1 MMEKGVERV
10 LRVKDPEMRRI
21 YALNEI
27 LKRYYTM
34 KEELFDLDLVI
45 ESLENVISKKT
56 DKYQKKAGR
65 TILIFFY
72 GERETNN
79 MIEKYAIVSERNDS
93 LVLRWKNKVLKR
105 DNWTCQHC
113 GAKEHLV
120 VHHISHWADDPIN
133 RINLDNGIPLCSHC
147 HSEEHA
153 GDWYSNFVNAS
164 DTT

>member
-56 DKYQKKAGR
+56 DKYQKK
-65 TILIFFY
+65 L
-72 GERETNN
+72 GEL
-79 MIEKYAIVSERNDS
+79 S
-93 LVLRWKNKVLKR
+93 
-105 DNWTCQHC
+105 
-113 GAKEHLV
+113 
-120 VHHISHWADDPIN
+120 
-133 RINLDNGIPLCSHC
+133 
-147 HSEEHA
+147 
-153 GDWYSNFVNAS
+153 
-164 DTT
+164 